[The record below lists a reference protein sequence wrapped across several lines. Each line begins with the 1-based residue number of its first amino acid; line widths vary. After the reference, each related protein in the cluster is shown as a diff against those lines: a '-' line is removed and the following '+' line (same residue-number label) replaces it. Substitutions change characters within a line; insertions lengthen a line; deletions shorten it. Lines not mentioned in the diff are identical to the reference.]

1 VLTAVDALLE
11 AGAEVVGVAVL
22 VERGARRHVLDRG
35 LPYRAVYELAELG
48 L

>member
-1 VLTAVDALLE
+1 V
-11 AGAEVVGVAVL
+11 AG
-22 VERGARRHVLDRG
+22 GARRRVLDRG

>member
-1 VLTAVDALLE
+1 
-11 AGAEVVGVAVL
+11 VVGVAVL
-22 VERGARRHVLDRG
+22 VERGARPHVLDRG